1 MAKNYN
7 WRIKREY
14 YNLINKG
21 SKTLEVKVGYPDMLD
36 NEDSS
41 EAIPGVTKYGTL
53 EMYQAIYPK
62 KRKGWDVM
70 CLNSENKQVI

>member
-41 EAIPGVTKYGTL
+41 EAIPGITKYGAL
-53 EMYQAIYPK
+53 EMY
-62 KRKGWDVM
+62 
-70 CLNSENKQVI
+70 